1 MHRDLAALSLALVL
15 VLSGCSTGPA
25 GPTTAGADTVTP
37 TPSPD
42 ETPTGTTTVTA
53 ASPPE
58 PDPVPTAS
66 TESDI
71 AAGTP
76 LSDTAT
82 PGAVRYTDLSPRARD
97 AFDAARTGTVV
108 FGPRTRYLDG
118 VDFGWAVRDA
128 FEAPGGDTRYVVR
141 NGTRYAAVLAV
152 GSGVAQYGIEAE
164 RVDDDAVESPV
175 MEHQNLPANV
185 SDEVRWA
192 VENGSYTTVWGKWH
206 SLPRPLELER
216 QYVRY
221 EGAVY
226 ELSYVAADARLV
238 ELRVWPA

>member
-1 MHRDLAALSLALVL
+1 VRRDLTALALVL

-25 GPTTAGADTVTP
+25 GPTTGGADTVTP

-42 ETPTGTTTVTA
+42 EMPTGAPVTA
-53 ASPPE
+53 ASTPE
-58 PDPVPTAS
+58 PDPVPTTS

-76 LSDTAT
+76 LSDTGA
-82 PGAVRYTDLSPRARD
+82 PGAVRYTDLSPRAQR
-97 AFDAARTGTVV
+97 AFDAARKGPIVL
-108 FGPRTRYLDG
+108 GPRTRYLDG

-152 GSGVAQYGIEAE
+152 GSGVAQYDIEAE
-164 RVDDDAVESPV
+164 RVDADAVEGPV
-175 MEHQNLPANV
+175 MEHENLPANV
-185 SDEVRWA
+185 SAEVRWA
-192 VENGSYTTVWGKWH
+192 VENGSYTTEWGKWH
-206 SLPRPLELER
+206 SLPRPLELGR

-226 ELSYVAADARLV
+226 ELSYVAGDARLV
-238 ELRVWPA
+238 ELRVQPA